1 MVPVSEEVYRAWW
14 QETEHARYLEQEAR
28 SREESFQREGAVPDE
43 DFLALR
49 LGPTAE
55 RPDYS
60 ALYAALADEP
70 PELVEALWQ
79 LACGEATHRE
89 LAEEFGIPRQTMTW
103 RIERA
108 HARLRKKL
116 LRKN

>member
-28 SREESFQREGAVPDE
+28 RSEESFQREGDVPDE

-49 LGPTAE
+49 LGPAAE

-79 LACGEATHRE
+79 LACGEATQ
-89 LAEEFGIPRQTMTW
+89 EEIAQRWGIAQQNVSKSIR
-103 RIERA
+103 RA
-108 HARLRKKL
+108 HRRLQKKL
-116 LRKN
+116 KNFR

>member
-1 MVPVSEEVYRAWW
+1 MVPVSEAVYRVWW

-79 LACGEATHRE
+79 LACGEATQ
-89 LAEEFGIPRQTMTW
+89 EEIAQRWGSSRRAARD
-103 RIERA
+103 RIDRA
-108 HARLRKKL
+108 YARLQRKILK
-116 LRKN
+116 KK